1 MENFRATTSLFGI
14 DSSTPLVREGPPSS
28 PNEDG
33 GRGQNAAQQSVRSY
47 INQANEP
54 FGAYIPN
61 GSFAFT
67 PSPNHR
73 QGGSNHPRRMV
84 EAREAKLGA
93 EQRRPRLATK
103 HGIAVFRMPTP

>member
-1 MENFRATTSLFGI
+1 M
-14 DSSTPLVREGPPSS
+14 PLLLK
-28 PNEDG
+28 
-33 GRGQNAAQQSVRSY
+33 
-47 INQANEP
+47 QANEP
-54 FGAYIPN
+54 FGSYIPN

-93 EQRRPRLATK
+93 EQSRPRLATK
-103 HGIAVFRMPTP
+103 HGIAVLRLPTSFLSKLQRSRRNCSGEA

>member
-1 MENFRATTSLFGI
+1 M
-14 DSSTPLVREGPPSS
+14 
-28 PNEDG
+28 
-33 GRGQNAAQQSVRSY
+33 RSY

-67 PSPNHR
+67 PSPDHR